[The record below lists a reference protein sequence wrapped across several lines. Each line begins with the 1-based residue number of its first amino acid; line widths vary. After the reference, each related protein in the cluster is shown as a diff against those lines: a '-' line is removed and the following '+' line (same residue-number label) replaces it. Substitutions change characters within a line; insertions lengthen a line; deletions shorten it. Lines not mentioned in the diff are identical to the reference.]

1 MSVSSSLL
9 WGLVAT
15 ARVSRAPTVATGEAR
30 SLLLPSSDGITAAG
44 HFTVAIEGYELS
56 VQSHIVIVLV
66 INIIIIHKFYSFFY
80 LFFFAPIDVLHASD
94 HTNVPKVILAV

>member
-80 LFFFAPIDVLHASD
+80 LFFAPIDVLHASD

>member
-1 MSVSSSLL
+1 VGASSNEMLMSVSSSLL

-80 LFFFAPIDVLHASD
+80 LFFC
-94 HTNVPKVILAV
+94 TNRCLARK